1 MRNLQLRTKFLLL
14 LLAIS
19 AGLTT
24 ATLAIVRHRVRSQVR
39 EAIGEDLRNSVNAY
53 NIFEKQ
59 RQTASTQSARLI
71 ANLPY
76 LRALMTTRDKATIQ
90 DGSLGIWN
98 LCGSDL
104 LILADR
110 SGKIAALRATSSG
123 ITPGETQA
131 QMHTSLDQ
139 EKAADWWLESGH
151 LFEVWIQPI
160 YFGEASENA
169 ITGYLAVGYEI
180 SDRIAQD
187 FRSVGSSEIVFQT
200 GGRVIAGTLGPVD
213 RLKLRSADASAI
225 PTAAVSREIELGQE
239 HFLMTTIRLSPS
251 DELPVSMSVLKSLD
265 KAYFF
270 LGELNRVLLVIGLFS
285 ILIGS
290 ALVYL
295 ISKSFLR
302 PLANLVG
309 GVRALGTGDFA
320 YPLETNGGDEVAE
333 VTRTFVTMRGSL
345 QSAQKEQQLL
355 EQRLRQ
361 AHKMEAIGRL
371 AGGVAHDFNNLLTII
386 RGHSDLL
393 LDRSA
398 PNGPERNNAEQIQK
412 AANRAVAMTRQLLAF
427 SRMQVLQP
435 RVIDLNSVVSEM
447 GKMLPRLIGEH
458 IEYAFLPES
467 RLARVKA
474 DPGQIEQV
482 VMNLAV
488 NARDAMPGGGKLTVQ
503 IHITTLNEEDARRRP
518 PMSSGEYV
526 LLSVA
531 DTGTGMDEKTK
542 THIFEPFFTTKE
554 IGKGTGLGL
563 ATVYGIV
570 KQSGGFIWVES
581 APGQGSTF
589 EIYLPSVSD
598 TVPKKER
605 ESTSSPLPRGSET
618 VLVVEDE
625 EGVRELAAEFL
636 RTNGYSVLEAR
647 DGVEALEISG
657 RFAGTI
663 HVILTDMVMP
673 RMSGIE
679 LLKKIKATRS
689 TAKAILMSGYS
700 EQFKTQQ
707 DGSPDEF
714 AVLQKPFSM
723 NSLIAAVR
731 AVLVAGPAAEPVA
744 DEVAL
749 GSPRSFKSQ

>member
-1 MRNLQLRTKFLLL
+1 VRNLQLRTKLLLL
-14 LLAIS
+14 LLAVS

-24 ATLAIVRHRVRSQVR
+24 ATLAIVRDRVRAQVR
-39 EAIGEDLRNSVNAY
+39 QNIGEDLLNSVNAY

-59 RQTASTQSARLI
+59 RQAAATQSARLI

-76 LRALMTTRDKATIQ
+76 LRALMTTRDKATIE
-90 DGSLGIWN
+90 DGSRGIWK

-104 LILADR
+104 LVLADR
-110 SGKIAALRATSSG
+110 SGQIVALQTKSNIAPA
-123 ITPGETQA
+123 ETQPQIRIA
-131 QMHTSLDQ
+131 LEQ
-139 EKAADWWLESGH
+139 ERTFDWWLDSGH
-151 LFEVWIQPI
+151 LFQVWIQPI

-169 ITGYLAVGYEI
+169 ITGYLGVGYEI
-180 SDRIAQD
+180 SDRLAQD
-187 FRSVGSSEIVFQT
+187 FRNVGSSEIVFQT
-200 GGRVIAGTLGPVD
+200 GGQVIAGTLDAAD
-213 RLKLRSADASAI
+213 RAKLRNASGDSVVAS
-225 PTAAVSREIELGQE
+225 AVSREVELGRE
-239 HFLMTTIRLSPS
+239 RFLMTTFRVSPAG
-251 DELPVSMSVLKSLD
+251 ELPVSMTVLKSLD
-265 KAYFF
+265 KAYLF
-270 LGELNRVLLVIGLFS
+270 LGELNRVLMAIGLFS

-290 ALVYL
+290 ALVYV

-309 GVRALGTGDFA
+309 GVRALGAGNYA
-320 YPLETNGGDEVAE
+320 YSLETTGGDEVGE
-333 VTRTFVTMRGSL
+333 VTRAFVGMRDTL
-345 QSAQKEQQLL
+345 QNAQKEQQQL

-386 RGHSDLL
+386 RGHGDLL
-393 LDRSA
+393 LDRNDSNTA
-398 PNGPERNNAEQIQK
+398 ERKNVEQIQK
-412 AANRAVAMTRQLLAF
+412 AADRAVGMTRQLLAF

-435 RVIDLNSVVSEM
+435 RVIDLNSVVAEM

-458 IEYAFLPES
+458 IEYVFRPEP

-474 DPGQIEQV
+474 DPGQVEQV

-503 IHITTLNEEDARRRP
+503 IRIVELSETEARQRP
-518 PMSSGEYV
+518 PMSPGHYV
-526 LLSVA
+526 LLSVS

-542 THIFEPFFTTKE
+542 AHIFEPFFTTKE

-581 APGQGSTF
+581 APGQGTTF
-589 EIYLPSVSD
+589 EIYLPNVSEAVAEKD
-598 TVPKKER
+598 QDG
-605 ESTSSPLPRGSET
+605 SSAPLPRGSET

-625 EGVRELAAEFL
+625 DGVRELAAEFL
-636 RTNGYSVLEAR
+636 RRNGYSVLEAR

-663 HVILTDMVMP
+663 HVILTDMIMP
-673 RMSGIE
+673 RMNGTE
-679 LLKKIKATRS
+679 LLKSMKAARPA
-689 TAKAILMSGYS
+689 AKTILMSGYS

-707 DGSPDEF
+707 GGVLDQFS
-714 AVLQKPFSM
+714 VLQKPFSM
-723 NSLIAAVR
+723 SSLVTAVR
-731 AVLVAGPAAEPVA
+731 AALAADAATVEAGQ
-744 DEVAL
+744 
-749 GSPRSFKSQ
+749 RSRKGLK

>member
-14 LLAIS
+14 LLAVS

-24 ATLAIVRHRVRSQVR
+24 ATLAIVRQRVRSQVG
-39 EAIGEDLRNSVNAY
+39 EAIGDDLRNSVNAY

-59 RQTASTQSARLI
+59 RQVAATQSARLI

-90 DGSLGIWN
+90 DGSLGIWK

-104 LILADR
+104 LFLADR
-110 SGKIAALRATSSG
+110 SGQIVALHANSGNITPAETQPQIRAAL
-123 ITPGETQA
+123 E
-131 QMHTSLDQ
+131 Q
-139 EKAADWWLESGH
+139 ERSADWWLESGR

-180 SDRIAQD
+180 NDRRAQD
-187 FRSVGSSEIVFQT
+187 FRNVSSSEIVFQT
-200 GGRVIAGTLGPVD
+200 GGQIIAGTLGAAD
-213 RLKLRSADASAI
+213 RMKLRNANAAGSLPASAA
-225 PTAAVSREIELGQE
+225 PRELDFGGER
-239 HFLMTTIRLSPS
+239 FLMTTIRLSPGG
-251 DELPVSMSVLKSLD
+251 ELPVSMSVLKSLD
-265 KAYFF
+265 KAYVF
-270 LGELNRVLLVIGLFS
+270 LSDLNRVLLAIGLFS
-285 ILIGS
+285 VLIGS

-320 YPLETNGGDEVAE
+320 YPLETAGGDEVAE
-333 VTRTFVTMRGSL
+333 VTRTFVGMRDSL
-345 QSAQKEQQLL
+345 QNAQKEQQLL

-393 LDRSA
+393 LDRGTA
-398 PNGPERNNAEQIQK
+398 NAPERNNLEQIKK
-412 AANRAVAMTRQLLAF
+412 AADRAVGMTRQLLAF

-435 RVIDLNSVVSEM
+435 RVIDLNSVVAEM

-458 IEYAFLPES
+458 IEYVFLPEP
-467 RLARVKA
+467 RLPRVKA
-474 DPGQIEQV
+474 DPGQVEQV

-503 IHITTLNEEDARRRP
+503 IRIVDLNEAEARRRP
-518 PMSSGEYV
+518 PMSPGHYV

-542 THIFEPFFTTKE
+542 AHIFEPFFTTKE
-554 IGKGTGLGL
+554 VGKGTGLGL
-563 ATVYGIV
+563 ATVYGVV

-581 APGQGSTF
+581 APGQGTTF
-589 EIYLPSVSD
+589 EIYLPVVSD
-598 TVPKKER
+598 AVPAKER
-605 ESTSSPLPRGSET
+605 EAGSAPLPRGSET

-636 RTNGYSVLEAR
+636 RSNGYSVLEAR
-647 DGVEALEISG
+647 DGVEAMEISG

-673 RMSGIE
+673 RMSGTE
-679 LLKKIKATRS
+679 LVKNMKTVRPA
-689 TAKAILMSGYS
+689 AKAILMSGYS
-700 EQFKTQQ
+700 EQFKAQQ
-707 DGSPDEF
+707 DGSPDQF
-714 AVLQKPFSM
+714 SVLQKPFSL
-723 NSLIAAVR
+723 NSLVEAVR
-731 AVLVAGPAAEPVA
+731 AVLAAEPAAE
-744 DEVAL
+744 EV
-749 GSPRSFKSQ
+749 GPRSSSSFN